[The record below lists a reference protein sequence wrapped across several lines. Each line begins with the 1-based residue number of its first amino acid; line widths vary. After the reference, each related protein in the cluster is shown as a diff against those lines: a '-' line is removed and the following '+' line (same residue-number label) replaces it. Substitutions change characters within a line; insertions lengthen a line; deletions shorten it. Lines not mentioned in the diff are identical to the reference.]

1 MKQTP
6 FYPRTSQLCDSFS
19 WSEWS
24 GWLTANLYELDH
36 KQEYIAIRTSCAAF
50 DTSPLYKYDIHGP
63 DALRL
68 LNRVVTQDISRCA
81 VGQSMYTPWCDDE
94 GKIIDD
100 GILSRLQEN
109 FFRLTSA
116 DPTLIWLEDNAMGLD
131 ATVEDVTEAF
141 AILSIQGP
149 YSRALLKMLADAD
162 FDHLSYFRLLNTSM
176 SGTPVTVS
184 RTGFTGDLGYEIWV
198 EPHRA
203 VELWDVIFE
212 AGEAY
217 RLRPFGEM
225 ALNMARIEAGYLLT
239 NADFTS
245 AKKALF
251 DYEKSS
257 PFEIGLSWTVK
268 LNKEYFIGQQALK
281 KEKARSPDWE
291 TVGLEVNLKSLAA
304 IFAEFGMPLYLPY
317 ESWTTNVPVYSG
329 GRRIGKATSGTWSP
343 MLKKYIAIARLK
355 PRYARPGTDVDMEV
369 TIDANRKQA
378 VATVVNMPFFN
389 PPRKSN
395 LGDAST

>member
-1 MKQTP
+1 MIVLAGPNGQAGSLP
-6 FYPRTSQLCDSFS
+6 I
-19 WSEWS
+19 
-24 GWLTANLYELDH
+24 LYELDH

-68 LNRVVTQDISRCA
+68 MNRVVTQDVARCA

-131 ATVEDVTEAF
+131 ATVEDITDAF

-162 FDHLSYFRLLNTSM
+162 FDHLRYFRLLNTSI
-176 SGTPVTVS
+176 SGIPVTVS

-212 AGEAY
+212 AGETY
-217 RLRPFGEM
+217 RLRPFGEK

-239 NADFTS
+239 NVDFTS
-245 AKKALF
+245 AKKALYDF
-251 DYEKSS
+251 EKSS
-257 PFEIGLSWTVK
+257 PFEIGLGWTVK
-268 LNKEYFIGQQALK
+268 LNKEYFIGQQALI
-281 KEKARSPDWE
+281 KEKGTRS
-291 TVGLEVNLKSLAA
+291 GLDDCWLRSQSQ
-304 IFAEFGMPLYLPY
+304 IIGSHF
-317 ESWTTNVPVYSG
+317 
-329 GRRIGKATSGTWSP
+329 RRIRNAPLFALRFMEYQRS
-343 MLKKYIAIARLK
+343 RLFWRAPSWEGDQRNLVTNAQEIYRHK
-355 PRYARPGTDVDMEV
+355 PT
-369 TIDANRKQA
+369 
-378 VATVVNMPFFN
+378 
-389 PPRKSN
+389 
-395 LGDAST
+395 